1 MEDKFKKD
9 VEVLI
14 KAIFSEKEEAAMKQK
29 TEEAL
34 QTSASTID
42 ELTTALEEK
51 SADLL
56 VKEETVATLNKTVE
70 ELKSGL
76 EAAKLETST
85 VAEKLAS
92 VEAELEKMRK
102 DKATEVRMAELE
114 TAGIVRKDKES
125 QSAKVRE
132 MSDEEFASYRD
143 ELVAIREA
151 VLAEMEAAKKEA
163 DEKSA
168 ADAET
173 KLKEEEAKKA
183 EASAAAAAAD
193 SSTQDAGNPP
203 PAHID
208 PSKAV
213 AAALNLETFPSDDVT
228 AKYNKLGHAM
238 ADMFKNSK

>member
-85 VAEKLAS
+85 VAEKLAG
-92 VEAELEKMRK
+92 VEAELEKMCK

-125 QSAKVRE
+125 QAAKVRE

-143 ELVAIREA
+143 ELVSIREA
-151 VLAEMEAAKKEA
+151 VLSEMEAAKKEA
-163 DEKSA
+163 DEKATA
-168 ADAET
+168 AATEAEA

-183 EASAAAAAAD
+183 AASAAN
-193 SSTQDAGNPP
+193 SSTQDAGSPP

-213 AAALNLETFPSDDVT
+213 SAALNLETFPSDDVK